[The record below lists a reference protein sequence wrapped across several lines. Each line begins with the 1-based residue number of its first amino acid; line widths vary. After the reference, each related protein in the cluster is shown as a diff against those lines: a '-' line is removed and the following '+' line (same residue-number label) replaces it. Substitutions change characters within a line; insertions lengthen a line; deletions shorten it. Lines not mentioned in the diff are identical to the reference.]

1 MESCLN
7 SYPSVQNCEFVRF
20 ENLIPKDQA
29 IPNRVLALRLEG
41 ELVDG
46 GFYRTFA
53 KQNKRQSLAANLMK
67 CLAKN
72 VASDDGIQ
80 VCDIIAHRESPLK

>member
-1 MESCLN
+1 M
-7 SYPSVQNCEFVRF
+7 
-20 ENLIPKDQA
+20 
-29 IPNRVLALRLEG
+29 
-41 ELVDG
+41 
-46 GFYRTFA
+46 
-53 KQNKRQSLAANLMK
+53 ANLMK